1 MNAIFKA
8 ARTGLTQ
15 AATRVDSLPTHLPS
29 KVSMLSG
36 SHAAAAASDLGR
48 RVVPDVESRL
58 ADDLIRRQVGGM
70 IRASGQ

>member
-1 MNAIFKA
+1 
-8 ARTGLTQ
+8 
-15 AATRVDSLPTHLPS
+15 
-29 KVSMLSG
+29 MLSG